1 MNIPVSKID
10 QILKQHKYSL
20 VMDKMHNDEELK
32 KYEKL
37 EKYFDRREYL
47 TIKNKDNIVVGR
59 IYSINSLN
67 SLPLNKVELSETE
80 VNILLAF
87 FKFFRIPD
95 AGKVASKVAKS
106 LNIKLDNINVDI
118 IRNNVYKQEID

>member
-1 MNIPVSKID
+1 
-10 QILKQHKYSL
+10 
-20 VMDKMHNDEELK
+20 MDKMHNDEELK

-37 EKYFDRREYL
+37 EKYFDRRKYL
-47 TIKNKDNIVVGR
+47 TIKNKDNIVIGR

-67 SLPLNKVELSETE
+67 SLPLNKVELSEAE

-95 AGKVASKVAKS
+95 AGKVASKIAKS
-106 LNIKLDNINVDI
+106 LNIKLDDINVDI

>member
-1 MNIPVSKID
+1 MNIPVSEVDK
-10 QILKQHKYSL
+10 ILKQYKYSL
-20 VMDKMHNDEELK
+20 IMDKMHNDEELK
-32 KYEKL
+32 KYEKS
-37 EKYFDRREYL
+37 EKYFDRRKYL

-67 SLPLNKVELSETE
+67 SLPLNKVELSEAE
-80 VNILLAF
+80 VSILLAF

-95 AGKVASKVAKS
+95 AGKVASKIAKS
-106 LNIKLDNINVDI
+106 LNIKLDDINVDI